1 MRDFFRLQM
10 RNDDGRGEEGEGRR
24 HGRGRHSRMEGKEQ
38 RREMRG
44 RAERGHGERSRG
56 EHGRGEHSRGVREC
70 DMNERGGHRRKRFFG
85 HGELRIVV
93 LDILSQDSSHG
104 YELIKSIE
112 NMTEGHYV
120 PSAGVIYPT
129 LDFLESNKLIHL
141 EDEENGRKKITIT
154 ELGRQWLTA
163 HNEELAQIKER
174 IAAKAVGRKL
184 RTNPEMK
191 RALDNIKA
199 VLDLK
204 VNQQGA
210 EADTLKQIIGII
222 DKAALDISQL
232 D

>member
-10 RNDDGRGEEGEGRR
+10 RHDDGRGEEGEGRR
-24 HGRGRHSRMEGKEQ
+24 HGRGRPSRMEGEEQ
-38 RREMRG
+38 LREMRG

-56 EHGRGEHSRGVREC
+56 VRGEC
-70 DMNERGGHRRKRFFG
+70 DMHERGGHRRKRFFG

-210 EADTLKQIIGII
+210 EAATLKQIIGII

>member
-10 RNDDGRGEEGEGRR
+10 CRDNGRGEEGEGRR
-24 HGRGRHSRMEGKEQ
+24 HGRGRHSRMEGEEQ
-38 RREMRG
+38 VRELRG
-44 RAERGHGERSRG
+44 REERGHGERSRG
-56 EHGRGEHSRGVREC
+56 RHAEC

-93 LDILSQDSSHG
+93 LDILSQDTSHG

-154 ELGRQWLTA
+154 ELGQQWLAA
-163 HNEELAQIKER
+163 HNEELSQIKER

-184 RTNPEMK
+184 RTNPDMK

-204 VNQQGA
+204 VNQQGVEPA
-210 EADTLKQIIGII
+210 TLKQIIGII

>member
-10 RNDDGRGEEGEGRR
+10 RHDDGRGEEGEGRR
-24 HGRGRHSRMEGKEQ
+24 HGRGRHSRMEGEEQ
-38 RREMRG
+38 NREMRG
-44 RAERGHGERSRG
+44 RTERGHGERSRG
-56 EHGRGEHSRGVREC
+56 GRGEC
-70 DMNERGGHRRKRFFG
+70 NTNERGGHRRKRFFG

-93 LDILSQDSSHG
+93 LDILSQDASHG

-154 ELGRQWLTA
+154 ELGQQWLAA
-163 HNEELAQIKER
+163 HNEERTQIKER

-184 RTNPEMK
+184 RANPEMK

-210 EADTLKQIIGII
+210 EPATLKQIIGII